1 MSVPPSSA
9 TDVVVTLK
17 SIPSN
22 QPENGGGVIRTTI
35 AVK

>member
-1 MSVPPSSA
+1 
-9 TDVVVTLK
+9 VVVLN

-22 QPENGGGVIRTTI
+22 QPESGGGVIRTVI